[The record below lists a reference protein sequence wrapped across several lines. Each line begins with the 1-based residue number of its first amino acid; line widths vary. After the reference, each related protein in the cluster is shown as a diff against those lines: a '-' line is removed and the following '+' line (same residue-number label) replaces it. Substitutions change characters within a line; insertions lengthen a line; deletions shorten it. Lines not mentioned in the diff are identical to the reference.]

1 MQRDLIPVRGTR
13 RRWRARIAG
22 AALLLALATLGSC
35 RFLAD
40 EFTWLDRAGPVA
52 DGEPDAPTIGTVDRP

>member
-1 MQRDLIPVRGTR
+1 MKRDTATAGTCAA
-13 RRWRARIAG
+13 WRTRIV
-22 AALLLALATLGSC
+22 AAAWLLSLTVLGSC

-52 DGEPDAPTIGTVDRP
+52 DGQPDAPTIGTVDRP